1 MKRKMVFVG
10 ISYAIGL
17 FCASFY
23 NMAFFLCMAVFGL
36 IVGAVMIKRQK
47 YAQFLCCMISF
58 AVGFSYYLL
67 YDSFKLKPLEAL
79 NNQTCTI
86 EGEVADIS
94 YKSDDNCVLTVKG
107 SVNGKKTTVL
117 VYGDA
122 VNASLGD
129 KITAVGKVNAFENT
143 YLYNTKDYYKSNGIM
158 LVMYNPESV
167 YVYEGEFSLLNVIS
181 EYVDDVEQYIR
192 RQLPEFEGEMLCAM
206 LFGDKSGMASSE
218 KEVFYK
224 SGIGH
229 IMATSGL
236 HLVIIVWLIML
247 VFAPIFKEHIV
258 ARSLFAMLV
267 GFVFVV
273 CASFS
278 PSVVRA
284 YIMLIISHS
293 APLFFKKSDTLNSL
307 CVAVVAMTLFTP
319 YVIRNAS
326 FVLSVFG
333 VLSTAVFAPYFT
345 AKVKRPVLKAIAN
358 AVCISICIVPA
369 SVLYFDEISII
380 SPVSNLLLVPLCT
393 VALCATAIAFIF
405 SQIGAVAQLALMVGG
420 FCCKIV
426 YFCVRFLSSLSF
438 SSVYVVQIGVSISI
452 WLMFAFLLLY
462 FYISPKKV
470 NRFIPLCSCLVCFAI
485 VNGFA
490 SYLNST
496 EDKIAVYSDRGG
508 TVAVCINDN
517 GVTVIDSGALHATEF
532 ADVFLSQYCIGGID
546 KVYMLCDEN
555 ANISKWH
562 GFSQIYNIDEYV
574 FSSDGFDDGQ
584 IRIFEKDYYCFEYDD
599 ISLCVADCDVNT
611 GVVYDYV
618 YNIANVCSVN
628 AENGLFSDDITAFCL
643 RYNEKDIKLEILE
656 HNGD

>member
-23 NMAFFLCMAVFGL
+23 NMAFFLCVALFGL
-36 IVGAVMIKRQK
+36 IVGTVMIKRQK
-47 YAQFLCCMISF
+47 YAQFLCCMLSF
-58 AVGFSYYLL
+58 AIGFSYYLI
-67 YDSFKLKPLEAL
+67 YDSFKLKPLEL
-79 NNQTCTI
+79 LDNQICTI
-86 EGEVADIS
+86 EGEVTDVS

-107 SVNGKKTTVL
+107 FIEGKKTTVL
-117 VYGDA
+117 IYGDA
-122 VNASLGD
+122 ANASLGD
-129 KITAVGKVNAFENT
+129 EITAVGKVNTFENT
-143 YLYNTKDYYKSNGIM
+143 YLYNTKDYYKSNGIV

-167 YVYEGEFSLLNVIS
+167 YVYEGKFSLLNVIS

-206 LFGDKSGMASSE
+206 LFGDKSGMSSSE

-236 HLVIIVWLIML
+236 HLVIVVWLIML
-247 VFAPIFKEHIV
+247 VFTPIFKEHIV

-267 GFVFVV
+267 GFVFVA

-284 YIMLIISHS
+284 YIMLVISYC

-307 CVAVVAMTLFTP
+307 CVAVVAMTLFSP

-333 VLSTAVFAPYFT
+333 VLSTAVFAPYLS
-345 AKVKRPVLKAIAN
+345 AKVKGTVLKPIAN

-369 SVLYFDEISII
+369 SVLYFDEISVI

-393 VALCATAIAFIF
+393 VALCAGAIAFVF
-405 SQIGAVAQLALMVGG
+405 AQVGAVADLALMVGG

-426 YFCVRFLSSLSF
+426 YFCVKFLSGLSF
-438 SSVYVVQIGVSISI
+438 ASVNIAQIGVCISI
-452 WLMFAFLLLY
+452 WLMFGLLLLY
-462 FYISPKKV
+462 FYISSKKAK
-470 NRFIPLCSCLVCFAI
+470 RFIPICLCIVCFAF

-490 SYLNST
+490 SYLNNT
-496 EDKIAVYSDRGG
+496 EDKIAVYSDKGG
-508 TVAVCINDN
+508 TVTVCINDN

-532 ADVFLSQYCIGGID
+532 ADVFLSQYCINDID

-555 ANISKWH
+555 ANISKWRS
-562 GFSQIYNIDEYV
+562 FSRIYNIDEYV
-574 FSSDGFDDGQ
+574 FSADGFDDGQ
-584 IRIFEKDYYCFEYDD
+584 IKIFEKDYYCFEYDD
-599 ISLCVADCDVNT
+599 ISFCVANCNVNSDAVFDYAYHV
-611 GVVYDYV
+611 GDIYD
-618 YNIANVCSVN
+618 IPSGCGIS
-628 AENGLFSDDITAFCL
+628 SDDEKAICI
-643 RYNEKDIKLEILE
+643 RYNDENTKIERLE